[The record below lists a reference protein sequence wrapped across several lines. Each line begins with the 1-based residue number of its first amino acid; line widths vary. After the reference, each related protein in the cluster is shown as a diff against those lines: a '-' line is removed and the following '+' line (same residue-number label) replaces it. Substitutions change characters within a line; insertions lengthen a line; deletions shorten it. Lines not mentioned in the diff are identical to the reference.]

1 MENNTPMTPQPENQL
16 ETQPE
21 EQISD
26 ETLEQVSGG
35 KTVAV
40 DATENSTVADIPDEG
55 AGAKGHFFKFKK
67 KKFFHHHLHHD

>member
-1 MENNTPMTPQPENQL
+1 MEDKKLT
-16 ETQPE
+16 TQSEGTTE

-26 ETLEQVSGG
+26 ETLEQVSSGNKEAIG
-35 KTVAV
+35 EAIET
-40 DATENSTVADIPDEG
+40 STVADLPEEG